1 MKAIINLLFLLIS
14 VYSYSQGVSSNQNLE
29 EILQTVYDRDQAIR
43 QEFLKVDQSNP
54 EDIFRMYNKM
64 DSIDKLNQGL
74 VFNIL
79 DSIGWPQN
87 LSDVANNAIFLTID
101 HAKLDSQEK
110 YFPLVE
116 EQMKQG
122 NISKSSYATLLDRI
136 LMLSGKEQI
145 YGTQTRSKNQKKKD
159 DAIYIWPIQDA
170 QKIDSLRNEM
180 ELMPLEMYIQIISST
195 FKKPCYWDKSLTVN
209 DFRSK

>member
-54 EDIFRMYNKM
+54 EDVFRMYNKM
-64 DSIDKLNQGL
+64 DSIDKLNQRL

-145 YGTQTRSKNQKKKD
+145 YGTQTRSKSQKEKD

-170 QKIDSLRNEM
+170 QKVDSLRNEM

-195 FKKPCYWDKSLTVN
+195 FKKPCYWDKSLTVD
-209 DFRSK
+209 DF

>member
-1 MKAIINLLFLLIS
+1 MKIIINLLFLLMS
-14 VYSYSQGVSSNQNLE
+14 VYSYSQKVSPNQNLE

-43 QEFLKVDQSNP
+43 QDFLKVDQSNP

-64 DSIDKLNQGL
+64 DSIDKLNQKL

-87 LSDVANNAIFLTID
+87 LSHVANNAIFLTID

-136 LMLSGKEQI
+136 LMLSGKKQI
-145 YGTQTRSKNQKKKD
+145 YGTQTRSKNQKEKD

-170 QKIDSLRNEM
+170 QKVDSLRNEM

-209 DFRSK
+209 DF